1 MTARS
6 SMREYF
12 TPELARRSDGA
23 GRYPRESRD
32 SAAWGKGRA
41 VSGIVICHGMA
52 AVRER
57 LAAAAAGVPSISS
70 VRTAGDAAELV
81 RLARIAPPGI
91 VLLDAHLPSP
101 GPIETLR
108 QLRLV
113 SQRTVVVVLAEK
125 GDEVAFDRAITL
137 GARGYLTPE
146 ASSSDL
152 AAIAAHIFAAPLV
165 PQPAT
170 PVASSPGARFSHGS
184 PGSPSSPAEPVT
196 RDVEL
201 TKREYEVLVGMS
213 NGRSNSQIGQD
224 LFLSEDTIKTHA
236 QRLFRKLGARDRAQ
250 AVAIGI
256 RSGLIR

>member
-1 MTARS
+1 M
-6 SMREYF
+6 
-12 TPELARRSDGA
+12 GV
-23 GRYPRESRD
+23 G
-32 SAAWGKGRA
+32 
-41 VSGIVICHGMA
+41 VSGIVVCHGVA

-57 LAAAAAGVPSISS
+57 LAAAASAVPSFSS
-70 VRTAGDAAELV
+70 VRTAGDASELL
-81 RLARIAPPGI
+81 RHARVSPPAL
-91 VLLDAHLPSP
+91 VLLDAHLPAP

-108 QLRLV
+108 QLRQV

-125 GDEVAFDRAITL
+125 GDEVALDRAITL

-152 AAIAAHIFAAPLV
+152 AAVAAHIFAAPVV
-165 PQPAT
+165 PSPT
-170 PVASSPGARFSHGS
+170 VPVAHSPGLRTA
-184 PGSPSSPAEPVT
+184 PSPAGGDREI
-196 RDVEL
+196 EL

-213 NGRSNSQIGQD
+213 NGRSNNQIGQD

-256 RSGLIR
+256 RRGLIS